1 MELSSSKIE
10 KFLVFLEIELFGS
23 DIKFLF
29 SFLKRKL
36 LVIFRETLKKILM
49 FLETELSY
57 TLGNGN
63 PKKLNKFSLYFF
75 ILLIKH
81 FIKLFYTLNKTPL
94 GETGCLNNLYYLLA
108 AQASSF

>member
-49 FLETELSY
+49 FLEMELSY

-63 PKKLNKFSLYFF
+63 PKKL
-75 ILLIKH
+75 LI
-81 FIKLFYTLNKTPL
+81 FEEVTFWTQSIKKNPR
-94 GETGCLNNLYYLLA
+94 
-108 AQASSF
+108 

>member
-1 MELSSSKIE
+1 MDLSSSKIE

-36 LVIFRETLKKILM
+36 LVIFWETLKKILM

-57 TLGNGN
+57 TLGKGN
-63 PKKLNKFSLYFF
+63 PKKL
-75 ILLIKH
+75 LI
-81 FIKLFYTLNKTPL
+81 FQEVTFWAQSIKKNPR
-94 GETGCLNNLYYLLA
+94 
-108 AQASSF
+108 